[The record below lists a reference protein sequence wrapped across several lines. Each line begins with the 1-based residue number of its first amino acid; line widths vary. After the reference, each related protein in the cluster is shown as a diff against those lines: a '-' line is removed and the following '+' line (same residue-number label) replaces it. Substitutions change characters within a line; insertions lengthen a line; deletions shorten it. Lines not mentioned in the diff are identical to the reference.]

1 MILRFI
7 LGVKSGDHKYL
18 FDYVDACVK
27 KGEAKEFVLP
37 DPENDEISHCF
48 RIVYDAPLNK
58 SNQDIRVTFVA
69 YLGG

>member
-1 MILRFI
+1 MKDALGWPMLPISGTCRSIRTLRFI

-37 DPENDEISHCF
+37 DPENDEILTLFSH
-48 RIVYDAPLNK
+48 RL
-58 SNQDIRVTFVA
+58 
-69 YLGG
+69 